1 MLKFAIFVTDYS
13 VISDALMHGIE
24 KMRPGFV
31 RFLAALLLVAWSC
44 FAPGPVVRAQ
54 TVPQKTAVRGRIAD
68 EAGNPLAG
76 VTVVERGTPNGVATH
91 SDGLFL
97 ISVRPGA
104 VLDVSCLGYL
114 PRSVEPGSRTEL
126 EIVLQEDVKSIEDVI
141 VTALGLER
149 NYVDLTYAAEN
160 AVKAVVN
167 IEAIQQVEMPQRRGY
182 DPFLEFFG
190 IPQDYGR
197 GDGRP
202 QYREQRAG
210 GSGVIISEDG
220 YIVTNNHVVDGAS
233 KLKVKLNDGRSFDA
247 KLIGKDSATDLALLK
262 VEGKE
267 LPTLAFGSSDAL
279 RLGEW
284 VLAIGSPFDLQSTI
298 TAGIVSAKAR
308 QLGAI
313 PNDFRIESFIQT
325 DAAVNPGNSGGALV
339 NTHGELVGIN
349 TLIKSQTGSY
359 VGYSFAIPE
368 SIVRK
373 VVVDLKEFGV
383 VQRALLGVQFRVV
396 DQDFLD
402 TEGKELGIKDLGGA
416 YVAAVVE
423 GGAASEAGIRKGDV
437 ILDIDGVKIVEPSTL
452 QEQIAK
458 RRPNDTV
465 KLSVKRDGKVKRFDV
480 TLRNKA
486 GKTELVTK
494 EDVDVVDALGG
505 KFADA
510 GAKLC
515 RELDIKGGVQ
525 VVGIKADGI
534 LARARVKQG
543 FVITHINDRP
553 VYSLSDMQRMTEKV
567 RSIDGVYPNGR
578 SASYTLVE

>member
-1 MLKFAIFVTDYS
+1 MKKA
-13 VISDALMHGIE
+13 
-24 KMRPGFV
+24 
-31 RFLAALLLVAWSC
+31 FLILGLVAVS
-44 FAPGPVVRAQ
+44 
-54 TVPQKTAVRGRIAD
+54 AVAGGLSAWAVSGRQDGSVAYV
-68 EAGNPLAG
+68 EHQ
-76 VTVVERGTPNGVATH
+76 VERTP
-91 SDGLFL
+91 
-97 ISVRPGA
+97 
-104 VLDVSCLGYL
+104 
-114 PRSVEPGSRTEL
+114 
-126 EIVLQEDVKSIEDVI
+126 
-141 VTALGLER
+141 ALGNHFTSYQNEQ
-149 NYVDLTYAAEN
+149 YPDLTYAAEN

-167 IEAIQQVEMPQRRGY
+167 IEAIQQVEMPRRGY

-190 IPQDYGR
+190 IPQDY

-233 KLKVKLNDGRSFDA
+233 KLRVKLNDGRTFDG
-247 KLIGKDSATDLALLK
+247 KLIGTDSATDLALLK
-262 VEGKE
+262 IDAKD
-267 LPTLAFGSSDAL
+267 LPTLPFGSSDAL

-373 VVVDLKEFGV
+373 VVVDLKEYGV
-383 VQRALLGVQFRVV
+383 VQRAMLGIQFRMV

-402 TEGKELGIKDLGGA
+402 SEGKELGIKELGGA
-416 YVAAVVE
+416 YVASVSE
-423 GGAASEAGIRKGDV
+423 GGSASEAGIRKGDV
-437 ILDIDGVKIVEPSTL
+437 ILDIDGVKITEASTL

-465 KLSVKRDGKVKRFDV
+465 KLSIKRDGRVKQIEV

-486 GKTELVTK
+486 GKTELMTK
-494 EDVDVVDALGG
+494 EDVDVVEALGG

-515 RELDIKGGVQ
+515 RQLDIRGGVQ
-525 VVGIKADGI
+525 VVGIKANGI
-534 LARARVKQG
+534 LARARVKEG
-543 FVITHINDRP
+543 FVITHINDRA
-553 VYSLSDMQRMTEKV
+553 VYSLNDLQRMTDKI
-567 RSIDGVYPNGR
+567 RSIDGIYPNGR
-578 SASYTLVE
+578 SASYMLVE

>member
-1 MLKFAIFVTDYS
+1 MKKA
-13 VISDALMHGIE
+13 
-24 KMRPGFV
+24 
-31 RFLAALLLVAWSC
+31 FLILGLVAVSAVAGGLTAW
-44 FAPGPVVRAQ
+44 
-54 TVPQKTAVRGRIAD
+54 TVSADRGGSVAYIER
-68 EAGNPLAG
+68 E
-76 VTVVERGTPNGVATH
+76 VERTP
-91 SDGLFL
+91 
-97 ISVRPGA
+97 
-104 VLDVSCLGYL
+104 
-114 PRSVEPGSRTEL
+114 
-126 EIVLQEDVKSIEDVI
+126 
-141 VTALGLER
+141 ALGTQFTSYQAEQ
-149 NYVDLTYAAEN
+149 YPDLTYAAEN

-210 GSGVIISEDG
+210 GSGVIISADG
-220 YIVTNNHVVDGAS
+220 YVVTNNHVVDGAS

-349 TLIKSQTGSY
+349 TLITSQTGSY

-465 KLSVKRDGKVKRFDV
+465 KLSVKRDGKVKQFDV

-553 VYSLSDMQRMTEKV
+553 VYSLNDMQRMTEKV

>member
-1 MLKFAIFVTDYS
+1 MKKA
-13 VISDALMHGIE
+13 
-24 KMRPGFV
+24 
-31 RFLAALLLVAWSC
+31 FLILGLVAVS
-44 FAPGPVVRAQ
+44 AAAGGA
-54 TVPQKTAVRGRIAD
+54 TAWTLSAGREPSVEYIEREVERTPALGTHFTSY
-68 EAGNPLAG
+68 EAGQYP
-76 VTVVERGTPNGVATH
+76 
-91 SDGLFL
+91 
-97 ISVRPGA
+97 
-104 VLDVSCLGYL
+104 
-114 PRSVEPGSRTEL
+114 
-126 EIVLQEDVKSIEDVI
+126 
-141 VTALGLER
+141 
-149 NYVDLTYAAEN
+149 DLTYAAEN

-167 IEAIQQVEMPQRRGY
+167 IEAVQQIEMPRRGAYGYDY

-190 IPQDYGR
+190 IPQEYGR
-197 GDGRP
+197 RGGSGEPEYQER
-202 QYREQRAG
+202 RAG
-210 GSGVIISEDG
+210 GSGVIISADG
-220 YIVTNNHVVDGAS
+220 YIVTNNHVVDGAT
-233 KLKVKLNDGRSFDA
+233 KLKVKLNDGRTFDA
-247 KLIGKDSATDLALLK
+247 KLVGKDSATDIALLK
-262 VEGKE
+262 IEAKE

-368 SIVRK
+368 TIVRK

-383 VQRALLGVQFRVV
+383 VQRALLGIQFRVV

-402 TEGKELGIKDLGGA
+402 AEGKDLGIKDLGGA
-416 YVAAVVE
+416 YVASVVE

-437 ILDIDGVKIVEPSTL
+437 ILAIDGVKITEPSTL
-452 QEQIAK
+452 QEQIA
-458 RRPNDTV
+458 RHRPNDTV
-465 KLSVKRDGKVKRFDV
+465 KLSVKRDGEVKQFEV

-486 GKTELVTK
+486 GKTELMTK
-494 EDVDVVDALGG
+494 EDVDVVEALGG

-510 GAKLC
+510 GTKLC
-515 RELDIKGGVQ
+515 RELEIKGGVQ

-578 SASYTLVE
+578 SASYMLVE

>member
-1 MLKFAIFVTDYS
+1 MSAAAGGFTAWKVTAPREGS
-13 VISDALMHGIE
+13 VQYIE
-24 KMRPGFV
+24 R
-31 RFLAALLLVAWSC
+31 
-44 FAPGPVVRAQ
+44 
-54 TVPQKTAVRGRIAD
+54 
-68 EAGNPLAG
+68 E
-76 VTVVERGTPNGVATH
+76 VERTP
-91 SDGLFL
+91 
-97 ISVRPGA
+97 
-104 VLDVSCLGYL
+104 
-114 PRSVEPGSRTEL
+114 
-126 EIVLQEDVKSIEDVI
+126 
-141 VTALGLER
+141 ALGTHFTSYQAEQ
-149 NYVDLTYAAEN
+149 YPDLTYAAEN

-167 IEAIQQVEMPQRRGY
+167 IEAVQQVEMPRRRGY

-190 IPQDYGR
+190 IPQGYDEG
-197 GDGRP
+197 P
-202 QYREQRAG
+202 QFREQRAG

-220 YIVTNNHVVDGAS
+220 YVVTNNHVVDGAS

-262 VEGKE
+262 VEAKG

-465 KLSVKRDGKVKRFDV
+465 KLSVKRDGKVKQFDV

-553 VYSLSDMQRMTEKV
+553 VYSLGDMQRMTEKV

>member
-1 MLKFAIFVTDYS
+1 MKKAFLFLGFA
-13 VISDALMHGIE
+13 A
-24 KMRPGFV
+24 
-31 RFLAALLLVAWSC
+31 LAAVTGGLTAW
-44 FAPGPVVRAQ
+44 
-54 TVPQKTAVRGRIAD
+54 
-68 EAGNPLAG
+68 
-76 VTVVERGTPNGVATH
+76 TVVGNRGTEVA
-91 SDGLFL
+91 
-97 ISVRPGA
+97 
-104 VLDVSCLGYL
+104 Y
-114 PRSVEPGSRTEL
+114 VEREVERTP
-126 EIVLQEDVKSIEDVI
+126 
-141 VTALGLER
+141 ALGNHFTSYQNEQ
-149 NYVDLTYAAEN
+149 YPDLTYAAEN

-167 IEAIQQVEMPQRRGY
+167 IEAIQQVEMPRRGY

-190 IPQDYGR
+190 IPQDYGY

-233 KLKVKLNDGRSFDA
+233 KLKVKLNDGRTFDA
-247 KLIGKDSATDLALLK
+247 KLIGTDSATDLALLK
-262 VEGKE
+262 VEAKD
-267 LPTLAFGSSDAL
+267 LPTLPFGSSDAL

-368 SIVRK
+368 TIVRK

-383 VQRALLGVQFRVV
+383 VQRALLGIQFRVV

-402 TEGKELGIKDLGGA
+402 AEGKDLGIKDLGGA
-416 YVAAVVE
+416 YVASVIE

-437 ILDIDGVKIVEPSTL
+437 ILAIDGVKITEPSTL
-452 QEQIAK
+452 QEQIA
-458 RRPNDTV
+458 RHRPNDTV
-465 KLSVKRDGKVKRFDV
+465 KLSVKRDGDVKQIEV

-486 GKTELVTK
+486 GKTELMTK
-494 EDVDVVDALGG
+494 EDVDVVEALGG

-510 GAKLC
+510 GTKLC
-515 RELDIKGGVQ
+515 RELEIKGGVQ

-578 SASYTLVE
+578 SASYMLVE